1 MKRKLNYLSY
11 DLIPGNGLIDENDFM
26 QWVTKIQAI
35 QGMDVSTCGGDSEEE
50 ITRDLLAAFKYVSYA
65 YGLLAFTGHSSLKIM

>member
-1 MKRKLNYLSY
+1 MINKYRDSIERKLNYLSY
-11 DLIPGNGLIDENDFM
+11 DFIPGNGLIDENDFM

-65 YGLLAFTGHSSLKIM
+65 

>member
-65 YGLLAFTGHSSLKIM
+65 YCLILFAASRCHLL